1 MSTHTHN
8 ANKQVVAVAGVPI
21 GALQKDV
28 FFDVAYNEAQ
38 VTLKHTV
45 QGDAIYSVNRANGA
59 AVTLRVERNSNAHG
73 LLSAAFRA
81 QQLTGGG
88 AFPLTV
94 IDYNVPDGSTIFNCA
109 QARLA
114 QMPNQGFGAE
124 SQTIEYTILCG
135 ECEHFISE
143 LPAGTIL

>member
-8 ANKQVVAVAGVPI
+8 PNKVVVAIAGIPI
-21 GALQKDV
+21 GAYQKDV
-28 FFDVAYNEAQ
+28 FAAIAYNEAQ
-38 VTLKHTV
+38 VTVKNTV
-45 QGDAIYSVNRANGA
+45 QGDAIYSVNRANA
-59 AVTLRVERNSNAHG
+59 ATVTLTVERNSNANR
-73 LLSAAFRA
+73 LLSAAFRT

-88 AFPLTV
+88 AFPFTI
-94 IDYNVPDGSTIFNCA
+94 IDNNVPDGSTLFNCA

-114 QMPNQGFGAE
+114 QMPNQSFGAE

-143 LPAGTIL
+143 LPPGTIL